1 MLKFL
6 LSDFKKLSLILVIF
20 FIILISLF
28 FLTFLAVIL
37 IPLAALF
44 LIYRILFKVLFKKKY
59 PNYLKYM
66 SFHIVLVPTMF
77 HFWDNPNI
85 LLFVLIFY
93 LQIFYQEFNNL
104 KFYE

>member
-28 FLTFLAVIL
+28 FLAFLAVIL

-44 LIYRILFKVLFKKKY
+44 LIYRKFFLKKTFFVRIRSIENKLLKVIYIFAFFKIAK
-59 PNYLKYM
+59 
-66 SFHIVLVPTMF
+66 SFPL
-77 HFWDNPNI
+77 
-85 LLFVLIFY
+85 
-93 LQIFYQEFNNL
+93 
-104 KFYE
+104 